1 MVNFPAEKNRLN
13 TTSAGSAAAETDLK
27 SSLQQQSSVFEN
39 AVRVIERLEQAANR
53 RELGNPDSVTQ
64 LQKALSEVVAAQ
76 QKVSAA
82 HTRYADFKIPA
93 GSELRQNLERHE
105 SLLKTLI
112 SRINLL
118 QGVFEEICT
127 ELTPQLDTESRRRN
141 MQSAYQQSM
150 RNS

>member
-1 MVNFPAEKNRLN
+1 MVNLPAEKSRLN
-13 TTSAGSAAAETDLK
+13 TSSANSEAAAADLK

-53 RELGNPDSVTQ
+53 RELGNPDSVNQ
-64 LQKALSEVVAAQ
+64 LQKALSEVVVAQ

-82 HTRYADFKIPA
+82 HTRFANFKINA
-93 GSELRQNLERHE
+93 GGELRQTLERHE

-112 SRINLL
+112 ARIDQL
-118 QGVFEEICT
+118 QGIFEEVRT